1 MSASGATA
9 GIHHVTAIAADPQR
23 NLDFYEGVLGLRLVK
38 KTVNFDDPGTYH
50 LYYGDGLGN
59 PGTIMTFF
67 LWSGAPKGRRGT
79 GQVAATAFTIQQGAL
94 GYWVHRLIEKGVAFE
109 GPTDRFG
116 EKVISFQDL
125 DGLWLELVAGE
136 SEGAE
141 DLQAW
146 EDGPVPA
153 ESAIRGLFGVTLWE
167 EGHDKTT
174 GLLTD
179 GLGLRPVRDDGK
191 RFRFVAENKGG
202 EAGRVPGRVVDVVC
216 QPEGWRGAVAVGTV
230 HHVAFRAASDEEQ
243 QNWREEISSGGLD
256 VTPVLDRQY
265 FRSIYFREPG
275 GVLFE
280 IATDPPGF
288 AIDEEPEH
296 LGEELKLPPWL
307 EKRRAQLEEVLPPLR
322 LPRSGARAGGP
333 GSGPRKLNFEHRF
346 LPGKDEAAPTLLL
359 LHGTGGDEN
368 DLITLGREL
377 APGANLL
384 SPRGKVLEHGMPR
397 FFRRL
402 AEGVFD
408 EEDLKLRTRELAEFV
423 EESAGR
429 YGVDP
434 NTLFAVGFSHGAN
447 IAASLLLSY
456 TGLLSGAVLF
466 RPMVPFEPDASA
478 RPDLSGIPVYI
489 GAGKRDPIVPKENT
503 ERLAELLAKAGA
515 NVSLNWQPCGHG
527 METAD
532 VRGAERWLS
541 REMTKAPFES
551 HPGSLA

>member
-1 MSASGATA
+1 M
-9 GIHHVTAIAADPQR
+9 
-23 NLDFYEGVLGLRLVK
+23 
-38 KTVNFDDPGTYH
+38 
-50 LYYGDGLGN
+50 
-59 PGTIMTFF
+59 
-67 LWSGAPKGRRGT
+67 
-79 GQVAATAFTIQQGAL
+79 
-94 GYWVHRLIEKGVAFE
+94 
-109 GPTDRFG
+109 
-116 EKVISFQDL
+116 
-125 DGLWLELVAGE
+125 
-136 SEGAE
+136 
-141 DLQAW
+141 
-146 EDGPVPA
+146 
-153 ESAIRGLFGVTLWE
+153 
-167 EGHDKTT
+167 
-174 GLLTD
+174 
-179 GLGLRPVRDDGK
+179 
-191 RFRFVAENKGG
+191 
-202 EAGRVPGRVVDVVC
+202 
-216 QPEGWRGAVAVGTV
+216 
-230 HHVAFRAASDEEQ
+230 
-243 QNWREEISSGGLD
+243 
-256 VTPVLDRQY
+256 
-265 FRSIYFREPG
+265 
-275 GVLFE
+275 
-280 IATDPPGF
+280 
-288 AIDEEPEH
+288 
-296 LGEELKLPPWL
+296 
-307 EKRRAQLEEVLPPLR
+307 
-322 LPRSGARAGGP
+322 
-333 GSGPRKLNFEHRF
+333 
-346 LPGKDEAAPTLLL
+346 PGKDEAAPTLLL

-434 NTLFAVGFSHGAN
+434 NTLFAVGFSNGAN